1 MASGKDL
8 KRRIA
13 SVKSTQ
19 QITKAMKMV
28 AAARLRRAQDAI
40 VRARPFAAAIRG
52 VVENLV
58 QGDEVREHHPLL
70 EKRAVKKV
78 NVILI
83 TSDRGLTGGF
93 NSNLIKKAETAYR
106 TEVKN
111 YDKFVFTC
119 IGKKGYEFLKMRGIP
134 IHEYLPDFQ
143 KGMTYAKVQVVA
155 EKLIEGYK
163 AGEFD
168 EIRVIFSEF
177 RSAISQ
183 VPTMET
189 LLPIEVDTKA
199 DTSKGPLAA
208 PSSGGALSS
217 ASPTD
222 FLFEPSQA
230 DILSEL
236 LPRYFKTKL
245 YRGLLESAASNYG
258 AQMSAMESATK
269 NAGEMI
275 RKLTLE
281 YNKVRQAGITKEL
294 LEIVSGAEALK

>member
-19 QITKAMKMV
+19 QITKALKMV

-40 VRARPFAAAIRG
+40 VRARPFAASIRG
-52 VVENLV
+52 VVGNLV
-58 QGDEVREHHPLL
+58 QGEEIREQHPLL
-70 EKRAVKKV
+70 AKREIKKV

-93 NSNLIKKAETAYR
+93 NTNLNKKAEQMYR
-106 TEVKN
+106 AEAKK
-111 YDKFVFTC
+111 YEKFVFTC
-119 IGKKGYEFLKMRGIP
+119 IGKKGYEHLKHRSIP
-134 IHEYLPDFQ
+134 VHQYIPDFQ
-143 KGMTYAKVQVVA
+143 KGLTYARVQVAA
-155 EKLIEGYK
+155 EKMIESYK

-183 VPTMET
+183 IPQAET
-189 LLPIEVDTKA
+189 LLPIDV
-199 DTSKGPLAA
+199 AA
-208 PSSGGALSS
+208 PEAAG
-217 ASPTD
+217 PRD
-222 FLFEPSQA
+222 FLFEPTQVE
-230 DILSEL
+230 ILNEL

-245 YRGLLESAASNYG
+245 YRALLESAASNYG

-269 NAGEMI
+269 NAGETI
-275 RKLTLE
+275 RKLTIE
-281 YNKVRQAGITKEL
+281 FNKVRQAGITKEL

>member
-40 VRARPFAAAIRG
+40 VKARPFAAAIRG

-58 QGDEVREHHPLL
+58 QSEETRENHPLL
-70 EKRAVKKV
+70 AKREVQTV

-93 NSNLIKKAETAYR
+93 NANLVKKAETLFKAEAGKY
-106 TEVKN
+106 K
-111 YDKFVFTC
+111 KFAFTC
-119 IGKKGYEFLKMRGIP
+119 IGKKGYEYLKLRGMP
-134 IHEYLPDFQ
+134 IAEYLPDFQ
-143 KGMTYAKVQVVA
+143 KQMTYAKVQVVA
-155 EKLIEGYK
+155 EKLIEQYK
-163 AGEFD
+163 NGEWD

-183 VPTMET
+183 IPQMEA
-189 LLPIEVDTKA
+189 LLPISV
-199 DTSKGPLAA
+199 
-208 PSSGGALSS
+208 SSEGETAKGGA
-217 ASPTD
+217 D
-222 FLFEPSQA
+222 FLFEPGQA
-230 DILSEL
+230 QILSEL

-245 YRGLLESAASNYG
+245 YRALLESTASNYG

>member
-40 VRARPFAAAIRG
+40 VRARPFASAIRG

-58 QGDEVREHHPLL
+58 TNEEIREKHPLL
-70 EKRAVKKV
+70 ARRSVKRV
-78 NVILI
+78 NVVLI

-93 NSNLIKKAETAYR
+93 NTNLIKKAETLYR
-106 TEVKN
+106 SENSKYESFT
-111 YDKFVFTC
+111 FTC
-119 IGKKGYEFLKMRGIP
+119 IGKKGYEYLKLRNIP
-134 IHEYLPDFQ
+134 VSEYLPDFQ
-143 KGMTYAKVQVVA
+143 KGLTFARVQVLA
-155 EKLIEGYK
+155 DKLLGAYEK
-163 AGEFD
+163 GEFD

-183 VPTMET
+183 VPQAMT
-189 LLPIEVDTKA
+189 LLPI
-199 DTSKGPLAA
+199 G
-208 PSSGGALSS
+208 LSDGE
-217 ASPTD
+217 AQTNKQTY
-222 FLFEPSQA
+222 FLFEPNREE
-230 DILSEL
+230 ILNEL
-236 LPRYFKTKL
+236 LPRYFKAKL
-245 YRGLLESAASNYG
+245 YRALLESAASNYG

-281 YNKVRQAGITKEL
+281 FNKVRQAGITKEL

>member
-28 AAARLRRAQDAI
+28 AAARLRRAQEAI
-40 VRARPFAAAIRG
+40 VRARPFAASIRG

-58 QGDEVREHHPLL
+58 ANEEVREHHPLL
-70 EKRAVKKV
+70 MKRQVKRV

-93 NSNLIKKAETAYR
+93 NTNLVKKAEVLYR
-106 TEVKN
+106 NENSK
-111 YDKFVFTC
+111 YEKFTFTC
-119 IGKKGYEFLKMRGIP
+119 IGKKGYEYLKMRGIP
-134 IHEYLPDFQ
+134 VSEYLPDFQ
-143 KGMTYAKVQVVA
+143 KGLTFARVQVLA
-155 EKLIEGYK
+155 DKLIESYQG
-163 AGEFD
+163 GEFD

-183 VPTMET
+183 IPQTET
-189 LLPIEVDTKA
+189 LLPIILAEAEGDKTGQA
-199 DTSKGPLAA
+199 D
-208 PSSGGALSS
+208 
-217 ASPTD
+217 
-222 FLFEPSQA
+222 FIFEPGRVE
-230 DILSEL
+230 ILSEL
-236 LPRYFKTKL
+236 LPRYFKTKI
-245 YRGLLESAASNYG
+245 YRALLESAASNYG

-275 RKLTLE
+275 RKLTME
-281 YNKVRQAGITKEL
+281 FNKVRQAGITKEL

>member
-58 QGDEVREHHPLL
+58 QGEEVREHHALL
-70 EKRAVKKV
+70 AKREVKKV

-93 NSNLIKKAETAYR
+93 NTNLIKKAESAYR
-106 TEVKN
+106 ADSSKYET
-111 YDKFVFTC
+111 FTFTC
-119 IGKKGYEFLKMRGIP
+119 IGKKGYEFLKLRGIP
-134 IHEYLPDFQ
+134 VHEYLPDFQ
-143 KGMTYAKVQVVA
+143 KGMTYARVQVMA
-155 EKLIEGYK
+155 DKLIASYEK
-163 AGEFD
+163 GEFD

-177 RSAISQ
+177 HSAISQ
-183 VPTMET
+183 VPVMET
-189 LLPIEVDTKA
+189 LLPIDVAAKDPNTK
-199 DTSKGPLAA
+199 G
-208 PSSGGALSS
+208 
-217 ASPTD
+217 PTD
-222 FLFEPSQA
+222 FLFEPSQ
-230 DILSEL
+230 DQILSEL
-236 LPRYFKTKL
+236 LPRYFKTKV

-281 YNKVRQAGITKEL
+281 FNKVRQAGITKEL

>member
-28 AAARLRRAQDAI
+28 AAARLRRAQEAI
-40 VRARPFAAAIRG
+40 VRARPFAIAIRG

-58 QGDEVREHHPLL
+58 ANEEVREHHPLL
-70 EKRAVKKV
+70 TRREVKKV

-93 NSNLIKKAETAYR
+93 NTNLIKKAEGLYR
-106 TEVKN
+106 AEASK
-111 YDKFVFTC
+111 YEKFTFTC
-119 IGKKGYEFLKMRGIP
+119 IGKKGWEYLKLRKIP
-134 IHEYLPDFQ
+134 VNDYLPDFQ
-143 KGMTYAKVQVVA
+143 KGMTFARVQA
-155 EKLIEGYK
+155 LADKLIEQYQN
-163 AGEFD
+163 GEFD
-168 EIRVIFSEF
+168 EIRVVFSEF

-183 VPTMET
+183 VPQAET
-189 LLPIEVDTKA
+189 LLPVVIEEG
-199 DTSKGPLAA
+199 SA
-208 PSSGGALSS
+208 PRAGQS
-217 ASPTD
+217 D
-222 FLFEPSQA
+222 FLFEPNRTE
-230 DILSEL
+230 ILSEL

-245 YRGLLESAASNYG
+245 YRALLESAASNYG

-281 YNKVRQAGITKEL
+281 FNKVRQAGITKEL